1 MPWKIKP
8 TDQDLQKVSR
18 KMSKKTSRDQENVL
32 KKFPH
37 NFKKQNVKTIKPIL
51 FLLYTL
57 SLRMPFLWCLQ
68 NYFLYISAYFSYL
81 MLITLLHFTGI
92 PNIKKVGKP
101 KNLIIV
107 IFNIRNSNR
116 ELLKHLTIQQW
127 RLIG

>member
-37 NFKKQNVKTIKPIL
+37 NLKKQNVKTIKPIL

-68 NYFLYISAYFSYL
+68 NYFLYILSYFSYL